1 MVKQIHN
8 LVLTR
13 SHAKEAFGFRIIGG
27 KEQGLTFKVRRLGMI
42 LEKSIAKIFGHPIV
56 SFVRQMAKYRKCCFI
71 LHCLNSGCGLCH
83 CVCVCTHAHAHAH
96 GDCNSQSAL
105 TGRGFCI
112 AMSQSIWQSL
122 M

>member
-1 MVKQIHN
+1 MKQIHN

-56 SFVRQMAKYRKCCFI
+56 SFVRQMAKYRKYCFI
-71 LHCLNSGCGLCH
+71 LHCLNSGCACGLWE
-83 CVCVCTHAHAHAH
+83 VGT
-96 GDCNSQSAL
+96 AL
-105 TGRGFCI
+105 RLRAPLPPPMVI
-112 AMSQSIWQSL
+112 AIRNQPSL
-122 M
+122 AAVFALP